1 MIRLLLAIVLVVQAL
16 ISATGQ
22 QLAFEFNGKQ
32 LIKDVST
39 VNRDLVIDKLPN
51 EIVLNLDFEE
61 GLVWV
66 RDIEFKEGIIEVD
79 LKGENVY
86 QHSFLG
92 IAFNGVND
100 TTYESVY
107 FRPFQFKTEDLIRK
121 KRGVQYVAMPK
132 QTWQY
137 LRKNFPGIYEQ
148 EVPESPD
155 PNDWFHARFVVK
167 KESIQ
172 VYVNQS
178 TKPCLDIK
186 RLENLNGT
194 GFGLFVADQSGGSFR
209 NLKITTR

>member
-1 MIRLLLAIVLVVQAL
+1 MIRLVMAIVLVQLSFVYM
-16 ISATGQ
+16 IVQ

-32 LIKDVST
+32 LIKNVSI
-39 VNRDLVIDKLPN
+39 VNRNLVIDKLTN
-51 EIVLNLDFEE
+51 EIVLNLDYQE
-61 GLVWV
+61 GLAWV
-66 RDIEFKEGIIEVD
+66 KDIEFKEGIIDVD
-79 LKGENVY
+79 LKGEDLY

-155 PNDWFHARFVVK
+155 PNDWFHARFVVS

-172 VYVNQS
+172 VYVNHS
-178 TKPCLDIK
+178 VRPCLDIK